1 MLPQFAYLFLM
12 DLTRLQSQTFDTYAA
27 KEPGFADAMLQAY
40 ITAFQEPL
48 TQKLTHAFLQ
58 TINRIAMS
66 HRGGTGRYKTV
77 ANHYKVYFQH
87 YGKTCVS
94 NYSATPSGF
103 LELLTYWRKQ
113 TPSMHGI
120 QFKSVLKPSHYYLVD
135 LIDDNIACMDK
146 DGAIT
151 TKESLATLMVSQ
163 DYEWTEASY
172 RDQC

>member
-12 DLTRLQSQTFDTYAA
+12 DLTRLQSQTFDKYAA

-87 YGKTCVS
+87 YGKKKSLVFVKPIVKP
-94 NYSATPSGF
+94 N
-103 LELLTYWRKQ
+103 LKLLCQSY
-113 TPSMHGI
+113 PVG
-120 QFKSVLKPSHYYLVD
+120 V
-135 LIDDNIACMDK
+135 C
-146 DGAIT
+146 AIP
-151 TKESLATLMVSQ
+151 
-163 DYEWTEASY
+163 Y
-172 RDQC
+172 